1 MCIILVLESAQW
13 EADVAS
19 GMFMFCMPEAL
30 LLVVLKSI
38 RNLLT
43 LKLQPKILCS
53 ILEQLWTMM
62 KTCCVVS
69 SKWTEEGSTPHQNI
83 DLN

>member
-13 EADVAS
+13 EADVVS

-30 LLVVLKSI
+30 LLVVLRSV

-43 LKLQPKILCS
+43 LKLQPK
-53 ILEQLWTMM
+53 
-62 KTCCVVS
+62 TCA
-69 SKWTEEGSTPHQNI
+69 
-83 DLN
+83 LF